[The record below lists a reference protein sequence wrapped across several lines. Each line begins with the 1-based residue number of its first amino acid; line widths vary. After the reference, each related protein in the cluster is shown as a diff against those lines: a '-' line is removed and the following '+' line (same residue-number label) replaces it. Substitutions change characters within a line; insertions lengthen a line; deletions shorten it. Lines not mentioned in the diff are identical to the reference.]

1 MVLAEAPHSLVQT
14 KSGSFLTREKFDD
27 ETRDLLEAGNK
38 ILAYCKQK
46 RIKSV
51 VILDKS

>member
-1 MVLAEAPHSLVQT
+1 MVLAGTPDSLVQT
-14 KSGSFLTREKFDD
+14 KSGTFLTRDKLDD
-27 ETRDLLEAGNK
+27 ETRDLLEAGKN
-38 ILAYCKQK
+38 ILEYCKQK